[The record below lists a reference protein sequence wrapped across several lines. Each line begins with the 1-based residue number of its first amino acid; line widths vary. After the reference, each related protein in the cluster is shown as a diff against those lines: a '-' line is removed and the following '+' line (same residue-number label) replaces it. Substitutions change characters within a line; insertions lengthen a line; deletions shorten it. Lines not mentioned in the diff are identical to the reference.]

1 MERRYESE
9 GKIRSFPVLLG
20 HRSVLLMA
28 QPMNPRT
35 YSNNNLKLGHGLQSG
50 CCPPVRGACYKELV
64 TRNHHPLLWVP
75 LLTLEVPVK
84 ESKMISYHHHFK
96 LSKMTVYRRRHRETQ
111 LLAASCCCYLL
122 SAKPIF
128 FRKPHKPKRTRKSRM
143 TWERTALRELE
154 VRMPRILVFR
164 SVYNELLGQK
174 IPTLICI
181 ACTTTSRE
189 PISVAY

>member
-1 MERRYESE
+1 MHEPKTTYHNVGNIDTGFSLAVARQSE
-9 GKIRSFPVLLG
+9 ELVAK
-20 HRSVLLMA
+20 
-28 QPMNPRT
+28 
-35 YSNNNLKLGHGLQSG
+35 
-50 CCPPVRGACYKELV
+50 LV
-64 TRNHHPLLWVP
+64 TRNHLPTVP
-75 LLTLEVPVK
+75 TVGTCAMFLTLEVPVK
-84 ESKMISYHHHFK
+84 QSKMISYHHHFK

-154 VRMPRILVFR
+154 VRMPHILVFR

-189 PISVAY
+189 PISVVY